1 MLRILARAAALGVA
15 CAASGA
21 CADTGG
27 PPKVDRANTPDA
39 APTPAAAPGA
49 APPASAAVPP
59 ALAPLPADLPFQ
71 VGTGPTGRAQVA
83 LTFHG
88 QGSPDIATALLTLLE
103 AADARVTVLAVGTWL
118 DEQPHLARRIL
129 SGGHELGNHTMNHGD
144 ISSMTAD
151 QAYAE
156 ITRCADRLVRLTGSA
171 GRWFRPSRARD
182 CTPVVATQARRAG
195 YAHALGY
202 DVDSLDY
209 TRPGARAVSRSVLDA
224 VRPGSVVSLHFGY
237 PDTVAALPTIL
248 DGLQTRGL
256 RAVTTS
262 ELVS

>member
-1 MLRILARAAALGVA
+1 V
-15 CAASGA
+15 
-21 CADTGG
+21 
-27 PPKVDRANTPDA
+27 
-39 APTPAAAPGA
+39 
-49 APPASAAVPP
+49 
-59 ALAPLPADLPFQ
+59 PLPADLPFQ
-71 VGTGPTGRAQVA
+71 VSSGPTDRPRVA

-88 QGSPDIATALLTLLE
+88 QGSPDLATSLLTLLE
-103 AADARVTVLAVGTWL
+103 AADARATVLAVGTWL
-118 DEQPHLARRIL
+118 DEQPRLAGRIL
-129 SGGHELGNHTMNHGD
+129 SGGHELGNHTMNHVD

-156 ITRCADRLVRLTGSA
+156 ITQCADRLVRLTGSA
-171 GRWFRPSRARD
+171 GRWFRPSRAQD

-202 DVDSLDY
+202 DVDSLDF
-209 TRPGARAVSRSVLDA
+209 TRPGARAVSRTVLDA